1 MASATHSN
9 YLEIEAENHREMGAL
24 LGEHFSAATR
34 AWYKDEFSPRRW
46 DRVKREAWHTLDLT
60 TRHFPQYVEE
70 LTTYAAASSLALLDF
85 WTLINI
91 DEWEGEEEDHCTT
104 MVAEGGNLIAHNED
118 WAPEAA
124 EEICIL
130 KKN

>member
-1 MASATHSN
+1 MADATHKS
-9 YLEIEAENHREMGAL
+9 YIEIEAETHREMGAL
-24 LGEHFSAATR
+24 LGEHFSASTR
-34 AWYKDEFSPRRW
+34 AWYKEEYSARRW
-46 DRVKREAWHTLDLT
+46 ESVRREAWHTLDLT
-60 TRHFPQYVEE
+60 TRHFPHYIEE
-70 LTTYAAASSLALLDF
+70 LTAYAAASSLSLLDF

-104 MVAEGGNLIAHNED
+104 MVTEGGRLMAHNED

-124 EEICIL
+124 DDIWVV